1 MMKKWVEH
9 VRSVANKGVYW
20 DSGSHFGDWLALDAK
35 EGSYKGATP
44 NDLTATAYYAY
55 STLIMSK
62 AAEVLVTVRK
72 ALTICGCTTT

>member
-1 MMKKWVEH
+1 ML
-9 VRSVANKGVYW
+9 RSVANKGVYW
-20 DSGSHFGDWLALDAK
+20 DSWFYRYRTGWLLDAK

-55 STLIMSK
+55 STLIIERK
-62 AAEVLVTVRK
+62 PLRFWVTVRK